1 MSLLT
6 LNGVCK
12 SFGGVMAI
20 QDVSMVFKK
29 GELSAIIGPNG
40 AGKTTL
46 FNLITGYYK
55 PDRGEILYLKHN
67 LTRLAPHRISRLG
80 IGRAFQGVAVFP
92 TLSVLENVLI
102 PLIVVKK
109 NNFNFYCF
117 TRDREDLQQEG
128 LRYLAMV
135 DLADRVQV
143 LAQNLSHGEQKKLEI
158 GIALAAEPELLLL
171 DEPTAGMSPSE
182 TQDMVKLIKKLS
194 VESKKTI
201 IFTEHDMDVVFRT
214 AEKITV
220 LHLGSLIAEGK
231 PEEISQNEL
240 VKKAYLGG

>member
-6 LNGVCK
+6 LSGVFK

-20 QDVSMVFKK
+20 RDVSMVFEK
-29 GELSAIIGPNG
+29 GGLNAIIGPNG

-55 PDRGEILYLKHN
+55 PDRGEIIYQNQN
-67 LTRLAPHRISRLG
+67 LAKLAPHRISQLG
-80 IGRAFQGVAVFP
+80 IGRAFQGVTVFP

-109 NNFNFYCF
+109 SIFNFYCF
-117 TRDREDLQQEG
+117 TRDREDLRQES
-128 LRYLAMV
+128 LKYLAMV
-135 DLADRVQV
+135 DLADRAQV
-143 LAQNLSHGEQKKLEI
+143 LAQNLSHGEQKHLEI

-182 TQDMVKLIKKLS
+182 TQGMVQLIKKLS
-194 VESKKTI
+194 LESKKTI
-201 IFTEHDMDVVFRT
+201 IFTEHDMEVVFGA
-214 AEKITV
+214 AEKIRV
-220 LHLGSLIAEGK
+220 LHMGSLIAEGK
-231 PEEISQNEL
+231 PEEISQNEF
-240 VKKAYLGG
+240 VKKAYLGE